1 MCRPSISSLAKPV
14 MRAEG
19 GIDWRMMPRDPS
31 PAGRRGVEGHFGQAQ
46 GIVIGQALQL
56 AGGPLALFVEDV
68 QQGTRARGGEQQ
80 GELPRGDHWPR
91 EGDAD
96 IGLWRR
102 GPAAGWT
109 WG

>member
-1 MCRPSISSLAKPV
+1 VIHHQQAV
-14 MRAEG
+14 V
-19 GIDWRMMPRDPS
+19 
-31 PAGRRGVEGHFGQAQ
+31 GVEGHFGQAQ

-68 QQGTRARGGEQQ
+68 QQGAGSARGGEQQ
-80 GELPRGDHWPR
+80 GELPQGDRLAP

-96 IGLWRR
+96 IGL
-102 GPAAGWT
+102 GVEGQQLAD